1 MEASLFQNLAKYP
14 FIFKNDFFNSLE
26 LNQNKNCNEKCKEK
40 DCLNLFRSNQHL
52 AEYRCSKSYDNI
64 LISIEDYK
72 IILNGLIYTNNKE
85 IPAGRKL
92 VREGWIVEKSSVLLF
107 IKKIEE
113 IENHIKEKIN
123 KDKEKNFSM
132 FHDFKTTMNIVF
144 SCTQDIISK
153 LPGENFSDRLEK
165 SDKEI
170 KDLYNSLNLITSQL
184 GMMDVIVNPSSITF
198 GTTKEINIY
207 KLFHKISVLFEHL
220 SKKRNIKIEL
230 NSERIIKN
238 SICYESIE
246 FIPLILLDNTIK
258 YSVDNSTIKIDI
270 SQNYNKIIVKVK
282 SIGPFVN
289 DENCEKIFE
298 KFFRDENGVNFENKG
313 IGMGLWVAKKIL
325 EAHSCNISYH
335 KDKGANGDRG
345 LNIFEFDINAV

>member
-1 MEASLFQNLAKYP
+1 MDIALFQNLTKYP
-14 FIFKNDFFNSLE
+14 FIYNNEFHNSLE
-26 LNQNKNCNEKCKEK
+26 LEQNKTCLEKCKEK
-40 DCLNLFRSNQHL
+40 DCLNLFDNNSHL
-52 AEYRCSKSYDNI
+52 TEYRCSKSYDNI
-64 LISIEDYK
+64 LLIIGNCK
-72 IILNGLIYTNNKE
+72 MILNGLIFTDNRDV
-85 IPAGRKL
+85 PFGRKE
-92 VREGWIVEKSSVLLF
+92 VRKNWIIEKDSILIF

-113 IENHIKEKIN
+113 IEIHIKNEIS

-153 LPGENFSDRLEK
+153 LPGDTFSNKLENSE
-165 SDKEI
+165 KEI

-230 NSERIIKN
+230 NSDNFIRN
-238 SICYESIE
+238 SNCYDSIE
-246 FIPLILLDNTIK
+246 FIPLILLDNAIK

-270 SQNYNKIIVKVK
+270 SQNYNKVTVKVK
-282 SIGPFVN
+282 NIGPQVV

-298 KFFRDENGVNFENKG
+298 KFFRDKNGIEFENKG
-313 IGMGLWVAKKIL
+313 IGVGLWVAKKIL
-325 EAHSCNISYH
+325 EAHNCNIYYH
-335 KDKGANGDRG
+335 KDKNATGEVG
-345 LNIFEFDINAV
+345 LNIFEFEIFTI

>member
-113 IENHIKEKIN
+113 IENHIKEKI
-123 KDKEKNFSM
+123 
-132 FHDFKTTMNIVF
+132 
-144 SCTQDIISK
+144 SK

-246 FIPLILLDNTIK
+246 FIPLILLDNAIK